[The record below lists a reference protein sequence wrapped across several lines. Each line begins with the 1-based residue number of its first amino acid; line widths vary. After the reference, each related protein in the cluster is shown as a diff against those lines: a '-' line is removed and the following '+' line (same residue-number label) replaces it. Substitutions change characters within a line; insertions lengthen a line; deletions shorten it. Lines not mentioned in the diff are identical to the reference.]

1 VKAGDLVRW
10 THPNDQPIGI
20 VLEVI
25 SDPMSFQD
33 GCLIIFWGS
42 DRTYPNGHCG
52 IYPAE
57 HKYMEVCS
65 DEAR

>member
-1 VKAGDLVRW
+1 
-10 THPNDQPIGI
+10 
-20 VLEVI
+20 LEVI